1 MREILFR
8 GKRYNG
14 EWVKGYYFKAKQR
27 VDRTTL
33 CAYIS
38 VPHPK
43 LKMIPSDDYMV
54 DPDTVSE
61 FTGLRD
67 KNGKRIFEGDIV
79 NCRVM
84 RVGGS
89 HSNWQREININHGK
103 CRVIPMEV
111 YWENPFEGSSV
122 YYGGWKLRP
131 TKKALEL
138 IKEYEKPIGAEKRM
152 QDINYYNIREED
164 LLEVIG
170 NKWDNPEL
178 LEG

>member
-1 MREILFR
+1 MKERIFR
-8 GKRYNG
+8 GKRVDNN
-14 EWVKGYYFKAKQR
+14 EWVRGSYVRAHKYLGGATGHFIYDIYGERR
-27 VDRTTL
+27 VL
-33 CAYIS
+33 VA
-38 VPHPK
+38 
-43 LKMIPSDDYMV
+43 
-54 DPDTVSE
+54 PDTVSE
-61 FTGLRD
+61 FTGLTD
-67 KNGKRIFEGDIV
+67 KNGERIFEGDIV

-89 HSNWQREININHGK
+89 HSNWQREVNINHGK

-111 YWENPFEGSSV
+111 YWENPFEGSSI

>member
-8 GKRYNG
+8 GKNFDGNWVEGGFVQG
-14 EWVKGYYFKAKQR
+14 EGYGGEHE
-27 VDRTTL
+27 
-33 CAYIS
+33 CYIMRS
-38 VPHPK
+38 VTSF
-43 LKMIPSDDYMV
+43 IFDDYSYDEV
-54 DPDTVSE
+54 DPETVSE

-103 CRVIPMEV
+103 CRIIPMEV

-138 IKEYEKPIGAEKRM
+138 IKEYEKPIGAEKRT

-170 NKWDNPEL
+170 NKWDNPL
-178 LEG
+178 LEE